1 MKGWAKIR
9 GTYVLSR
16 RNIARIIAAIAAAI
30 LSFHT
35 STAALSPAE
44 EALKHRTSDAMC
56 RILNIEE
63 SLPATESRVA
73 VSDHVFG
80 ELSELFFAFRHLLPG
95 ASAPAMPRAVNT
107 PARRY
112 ATRKAIS
119 IPRAAE
125 ITGLSESTIKRLD
138 KDPKNTNYPGRN
150 STPQMLAAWARL
162 YSNGKIAAREVRAAN
177 RPLLGHARR

>member
-1 MKGWAKIR
+1 MSWAKIK

-16 RNIARIIAAIAAAI
+16 RSIARIIAAISAALLA
-30 LSFHT
+30 FHT
-35 STAALSPAE
+35 AAALSPNDETLRRRASATMCK
-44 EALKHRTSDAMC
+44 ALNFED
-56 RILNIEE
+56 
-63 SLPATESRVA
+63 SLPSGEAHVA
-73 VSDHVFG
+73 VSDH
-80 ELSELFFAFRHLLPG
+80 LFEEFAEMFFLFRHLVSG
-95 ASAPAMPRAVNT
+95 NASTPPPRSAA

-162 YSNGKIAAREVRAAN
+162 YSNGKIAPREVRAAN
-177 RPLLGHARR
+177 RPLLGHNRS

>member
-1 MKGWAKIR
+1 M
-9 GTYVLSR
+9 LSR

-30 LSFHT
+30 LAFHT
-35 STAALSPAE
+35 ATAALSPDD
-44 EALKHRTSDAMC
+44 EALCRKASATMC
-56 RILNIEE
+56 RALSFED
-63 SLPATESRVA
+63 SLPSGEAPVA
-73 VSDHVFG
+73 VSDHLFEEFAEVFF
-80 ELSELFFAFRHLLPG
+80 LFRHLVSG
-95 ASAPAMPRAVNT
+95 NASTPPPRSAA